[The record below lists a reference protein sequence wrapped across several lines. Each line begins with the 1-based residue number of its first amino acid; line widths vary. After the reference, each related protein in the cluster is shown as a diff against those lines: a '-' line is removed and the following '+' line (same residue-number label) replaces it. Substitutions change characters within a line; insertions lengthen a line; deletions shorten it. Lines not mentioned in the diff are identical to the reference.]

1 VPVGPLERPRK
12 READVESWLVELAE
26 LLELKE
32 LVVIEF
38 VGLEDGVIEVRL

>member
-1 VPVGPLERPRK
+1 VPVGPLERLGK

-32 LVVIEF
+32 FVVIEF
-38 VGLEDGVIEVRL
+38 VGLEDDVIEVRL